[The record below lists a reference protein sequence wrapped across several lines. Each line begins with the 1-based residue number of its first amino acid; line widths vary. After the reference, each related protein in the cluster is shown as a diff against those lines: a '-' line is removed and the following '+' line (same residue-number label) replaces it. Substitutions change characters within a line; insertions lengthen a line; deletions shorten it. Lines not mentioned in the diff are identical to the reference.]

1 MKDSIQ
7 DANKLPKGTKFEFR
21 QPVDTTDSGV
31 KDVVVVVT
39 YPDGIT
45 DEFPGGC

>member
-21 QPVDTTDSGV
+21 QPVDTTD
-31 KDVVVVVT
+31 
-39 YPDGIT
+39 
-45 DEFPGGC
+45 